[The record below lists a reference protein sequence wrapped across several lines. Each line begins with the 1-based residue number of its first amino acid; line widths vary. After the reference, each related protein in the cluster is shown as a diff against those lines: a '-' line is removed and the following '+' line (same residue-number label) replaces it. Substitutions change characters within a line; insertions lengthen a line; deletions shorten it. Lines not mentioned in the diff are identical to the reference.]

1 MIDLTYKTARKAR
14 LALQSFFLDS
24 TGEYA
29 CRDWT
34 LADWSNAMC
43 GEAGEAANIVKKI
56 RRGDIDSELIRKLGD
71 ELADLSAYIDLLAFH
86 AGIDLDAA
94 IERKY
99 NQLSERLGS
108 ETRIVNGALNPAD
121 RPLESFMILK
131 ANGQIY
137 VKTKRLFIEQRG
149 DRDTWGNVWTE
160 IQAASI
166 EDARIKGSML

>member
-1 MIDLTYKTARKAR
+1 MVDLTYKTTRKAR

-56 RRGDIDSELIRKLGD
+56 RRGDIDPELIRKLGD

-86 AGIDLDAA
+86 ADIDLDAA

-99 NQLSERLGS
+99 NQLSEELGS
-108 ETRIVNGALNPAD
+108 ETRIVNGALSP
-121 RPLESFMILK
+121 PLSRIVYDSQSKWSDLRKDKK
-131 ANGQIY
+131 AIY
-137 VKTKRLFIEQRG
+137 
-149 DRDTWGNVWTE
+149 
-160 IQAASI
+160 
-166 EDARIKGSML
+166 

>member
-1 MIDLTYKTARKAR
+1 MEQIHDGHNDHDGEDCGNTDVVGDYGYTYKTAREAR

-43 GEAGEAANIVKKI
+43 GETGEAANIVKKI
-56 RRGDIDSELIRKLGD
+56 RRGDIDPELVRKLGD

-86 AGIDLDAA
+86 AGIDLDKA

-99 NQLSERLGS
+99 NQLSLALGS
-108 ETRIVNGALNPAD
+108 ETRL
-121 RPLESFMILK
+121 
-131 ANGQIY
+131 
-137 VKTKRLFIEQRG
+137 
-149 DRDTWGNVWTE
+149 
-160 IQAASI
+160 
-166 EDARIKGSML
+166 IKGELISNS